1 MSHELTWEDDGYY
14 LRMWGTVTTH
24 DMDSALAEIYSNNKS
39 DYINYC
45 IRDYLDVTKVDI
57 DMSGEDVSHYVA
69 FYEQTATRGS
79 NNPLKVIAFLSGNE
93 AMDSIIDK
101 YIQIMSEHD
110 PHTKF
115 MKFSNVDDAREWVS
129 RTL

>member
-69 FYEQTATRGS
+69 FYEQTATRSS